1 MDDEVIGKE
10 ELQMIK
16 EQMTEDQGELQMT
29 EELNRVVAV
38 VRAATAPPL
47 TSEEARQQA
56 QAEGLVLRKGG
67 NKAGYSGV
75 GFDQRSGRSKPYQA
89 YVRRIGKQVKLGSF
103 ATAEEAALCVARSP
117 DPEEQVAAERAATAP
132 REEAR
137 QQAQAEGLVLM
148 RKGDNK
154 AGYIGVGLDQ
164 RSGRSKPYQA
174 YVRRGGKQVKLGSF
188 ATAEEAALCVARS
201 PDGRATTE
209 RAAAAAVNMACLIV
223 ASGHARGAN
232 NWGPAR

>member
-47 TSEEARQQA
+47 TS
-56 QAEGLVLRKGG
+56 
-67 NKAGYSGV
+67 
-75 GFDQRSGRSKPYQA
+75 
-89 YVRRIGKQVKLGSF
+89 
-103 ATAEEAALCVARSP
+103 
-117 DPEEQVAAERAATAP
+117 
-132 REEAR
+132 EEAR

-209 RAAAAAVNMACLIV
+209 RAAAAAVNMACLII
-223 ASGHARGAN
+223 ASGHVRGTNNGGGAR
-232 NWGPAR
+232 